1 MLQGIE
7 RSVLS
12 FFILSS
18 SALRSR
24 QLISHSLFLFSFRYC
39 NFIFPYSHTHKHT
52 HSLKQRTQAIKDY
65 RRYEIKSPK
74 KQIKFSIYKKS
85 LRIGKNKTGKT
96 NKQTERQFRQCLSNC
111 RIPKML
117 QAQKQKHS
125 KRSNNNDIN
134 CNCDYNSHNNN
145 NHNKATFQRR
155 KFNDNISEQSSEIY
169 IKASGKERRSLVAQL
184 PILFQSILP
193 PSLPRP

>member
-24 QLISHSLFLFSFRYC
+24 QLISHSLFLFFFQVLQLY
-39 NFIFPYSHTHKHT
+39 FPLLTHTHKHT

-111 RIPKML
+111 RIPKCYKRKNKST
-117 QAQKQKHS
+117 AREATTTISTAIAITTATITTTTTKR
-125 KRSNNNDIN
+125 RSNVANL
-134 CNCDYNSHNNN
+134 
-145 NHNKATFQRR
+145 QR
-155 KFNDNISEQSSEIY
+155 
-169 IKASGKERRSLVAQL
+169 
-184 PILFQSILP
+184 
-193 PSLPRP
+193 

>member
-24 QLISHSLFLFSFRYC
+24 QLISHSLFLFFFQVLQLY
-39 NFIFPYSHTHKHT
+39 FPLLTHTHKHT

-85 LRIGKNKTGKT
+85 LRIGKNKTGKQI
-96 NKQTERQFRQCLSNC
+96 NKQKGNFDSACQTAEFQNVTSAKTKAQQEKQQQRYQ
-111 RIPKML
+111 L
-117 QAQKQKHS
+117 QLRLQQP
-125 KRSNNNDIN
+125 
-134 CNCDYNSHNNN
+134 
-145 NHNKATFQRR
+145 Q
-155 KFNDNISEQSSEIY
+155 
-169 IKASGKERRSLVAQL
+169 
-184 PILFQSILP
+184 
-193 PSLPRP
+193 